1 MNMSERLGDVWPR
14 MRMIGL
20 RVGAL
25 VLLFYGASFYTRDW
39 RSLVSPAGQSI
50 EGQVASRSKAVARP
64 LPANRVAAPAPL
76 EPATTGAL
84 PRVTE
89 TVAGPAAKNVAERG
103 AAERDTRPS
112 ASAPPRLQAQAV
124 APGSRMQ
131 HKPNKRTQVAA
142 RPAVKTASVNDLTPS
157 RPEAAVQSRPEEPVQ
172 FRLAER
178 SN

>member
-1 MNMSERLGDVWPR
+1 MDTSATHKTLWPR
-14 MRMIGL
+14 IRMMGL
-20 RVGAL
+20 RIGAL

-39 RSLVSPAGQSI
+39 RSLVPPTGQSI

-64 LPANRVAAPAPL
+64 LPANPAEAPFPP

-84 PRVTE
+84 PSR
-89 TVAGPAAKNVAERG
+89 VAEASAR
-103 AAERDTRPS
+103 APAEKVTRPS
-112 ASAPPRLQAQAV
+112 ASASPGLQAQAV

-142 RPAVKTASVNDLTPS
+142 RPAAKTASVTDLTPL

>member
-1 MNMSERLGDVWPR
+1 MNMSARLADVWPR

-39 RSLVSPAGQSI
+39 RSLGPLAGQSI
-50 EGQVASRSKAVARP
+50 EGQVASRSKAVARS
-64 LPANRVAAPAPL
+64 LPANRVEAPAPL

-84 PRVTE
+84 ARVAE
-89 TVAGPAAKNVAERG
+89 TVARAPAAEKVS
-103 AAERDTRPS
+103 RPS

-142 RPAVKTASVNDLTPS
+142 RPAVRTASVNDLTPS

-172 FRLAER
+172 FRLADR